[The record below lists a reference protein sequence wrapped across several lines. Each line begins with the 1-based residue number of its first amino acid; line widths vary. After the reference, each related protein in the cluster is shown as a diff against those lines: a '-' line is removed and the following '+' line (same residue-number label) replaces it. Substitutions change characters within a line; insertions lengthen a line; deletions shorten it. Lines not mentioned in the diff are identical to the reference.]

1 MWDVWFLG
9 QIVYSTIEHPSL
21 INKKILSIF
30 SGPESGQHLRLTGG
44 NEIHAGFLEIKL
56 YSGAP
61 WTKVCK
67 DSYWNSNTATVAC
80 RELGYDLGSEG
91 SHSKEVDSNSFDLEP
106 LKLNCEGNEK
116 TLQQCKSIRDS
127 HQCSKSG
134 QALFLGEFIKTTFR
148 ANYVGDR

>member
-1 MWDVWFLG
+1 MFL
-9 QIVYSTIEHPSL
+9 IKPSL
-21 INKKILSIF
+21 TVVLSYPDSHKYCISFKFNF
-30 SGPESGQHLRLTGG
+30 SGPDSGQHLRLTGG

-80 RELGYDLGSEG
+80 RELGYDLGTEG
-91 SHSKEVDSNSFDLEP
+91 SHSKEFNSNSYDLEP

-116 TLQQCKSIRDS
+116 KLQECKTIKGS
-127 HQCSKSG
+127 HCSRSG
-134 QALFLGEFIKTTFR
+134 QALFLGELQL
-148 ANYVGDR
+148 